1 MKIIIEDCDQF
12 AEDEIIIRCKKLD
25 DSLLK
30 LIYGLKMQNDKIP
43 VSNQGSI
50 AMIEPKEVY
59 YFEAVDNKV
68 FVYGSNE
75 TYETKKKLYE
85 LEKIYE
91 EANFLRVSKSIIV
104 NLTKIKSLS
113 PAYNGRFEAY
123 LKNGEKIIISR
134 QYVMDLKKKLG
145 L

>member
-25 DSLLK
+25 DSLMK
-30 LIYGLKMQNDKIP
+30 LIYGLKTQDEKIP

-50 AMIEPKEVY
+50 AMMEPKEVY

-68 FVYGSNE
+68 FVYGSKE
-75 TYETKKKLYE
+75 TYETRKKLYE
-85 LEKIYE
+85 LERMYE
-91 EANFLRVSKSIIV
+91 DQNFLRISKSVVV
-104 NLTKIKSLS
+104 NLAKIKSLS
-113 PAYNGRFEAY
+113 PAYNGRIEAC

-134 QYVMDLKKKLG
+134 QYVADLKKKLG